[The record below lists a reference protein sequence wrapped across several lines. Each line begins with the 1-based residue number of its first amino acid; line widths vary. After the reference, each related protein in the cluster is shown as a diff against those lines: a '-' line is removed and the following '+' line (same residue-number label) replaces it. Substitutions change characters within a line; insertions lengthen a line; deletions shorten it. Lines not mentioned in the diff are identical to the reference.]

1 MSEFVLSGKLAAT
14 FLTMDHSS
22 PRSFPSA
29 CFLRVSV
36 FTRLKRKVIPVTDS
50 LSWQQFSYFAVAV
63 FYQAYGRVKIGIK
76 EMMVMF
82 RSVFNLGNIFCQLG
96 RLAQALRQIF
106 RWNML

>member
-1 MSEFVLSGKLAAT
+1 
-14 FLTMDHSS
+14 MDHSS

-36 FTRLKRKVIPVTDS
+36 FPRLKIKVAPLSDS
-50 LSWQQFSYFAVAV
+50 PSWQQFSYFALAV
-63 FYQAYGRVKIGIK
+63 FYQAYGTVKIGIK

-96 RLAQALRQIF
+96 RLAHTLRQI
-106 RWNML
+106 LSLEYVVK